1 MGFINDDIYRVF
13 TMYQECLMVNC
24 SLLNKLDENLSNRD
38 HGSNLNNGFRELFT
52 TFPDFKSENLSTQFK
67 DLSFLFTYKVKG
79 ATSPIYSYV
88 FDKISA
94 YLTDVDVIDRYMFG
108 EILKITTESVKLV
121 GNCKLND
128 KTILDC
134 IYAATESFEKNKN
147 ENTIKLMKKISVDCK
162 IACEQT
168 SEMTAKKGK
177 ARHNAIFSVGVIDP
191 GAYSLFLFFDTL
203 YKYVLKKRRTK

>member
-1 MGFINDDIYRVF
+1 MGFTNHDIYRVF

-52 TFPDFKSENLSTQFK
+52 TFPDFKSENLSTQFSN
-67 DLSFLFTYKVKG
+67 LSFLFTYKVKG

-88 FDKISA
+88 CDKVSA
-94 YLTDVDVIDRYMFG
+94 YLTDVDVIDREMFG

-134 IYAATESFEKNKN
+134 IHAATESFEKNKN

-162 IACEQT
+162 MACEQT
-168 SEMTAKKGK
+168 SEMTANKGK

>member
-1 MGFINDDIYRVF
+1 MGFTNDDIYKVF

-52 TFPDFKSENLSTQFK
+52 TFPDFKSENLSTQFIN
-67 DLSFLFTYKVKG
+67 LSFLFTYKVKG

-88 FDKISA
+88 FNKVSA
-94 YLTDVDVIDRYMFG
+94 YLTDVDVIDREMFG

-134 IYAATESFEKNKN
+134 IHAATESFEKNKN

-168 SEMTAKKGK
+168 SEMTANKGK

>member
-1 MGFINDDIYRVF
+1 MRFTNDDIYRVF

-52 TFPDFKSENLSTQFK
+52 TFPDFKSENLSTQFNN
-67 DLSFLFTYKVKG
+67 LSFLFTYKVKG

-88 FDKISA
+88 CDKVSA
-94 YLTDVDVIDRYMFG
+94 YLTDVDVIDREMFG

-134 IYAATESFEKNKN
+134 IHAATESFEKNKN

-162 IACEQT
+162 MACEQT

>member
-1 MGFINDDIYRVF
+1 MGFTNDDIFRVF
-13 TMYQECLMVNC
+13 SMYQECLMINC

-38 HGSNLNNGFRELFT
+38 HGSNLNNGFSELFT
-52 TFPDFKSENLSTQFK
+52 VFPDFKSKNLSTQFK

-79 ATSPIYSYV
+79 ATSTIYSYV
-88 FDKISA
+88 CDKVSE
-94 YLTDVDVIDRYMFG
+94 YLTDVDIIDREMFG

-134 IYAATESFEKNKN
+134 IHAASESFEKNKN
-147 ENTIKLMKKISVDCK
+147 ENTIRLMKKISVDCK

-168 SEMTAKKGK
+168 SEMSAKKGK
-177 ARHNAIFSVGVIDP
+177 ARHNAIYSVGVIDP

>member
-1 MGFINDDIYRVF
+1 
-13 TMYQECLMVNC
+13 MVNC

-67 DLSFLFTYKVKG
+67 DLSFLFKYNVKG
-79 ATSPIYSYV
+79 ATAPIYSYV
-88 FDKISA
+88 CDKVSA
-94 YLTDVDVIDRYMFG
+94 YLTDVDVIDREMFG

-134 IYAATESFEKNKN
+134 IHAATESFEKNKN

-162 IACEQT
+162 MACEQT
-168 SEMTAKKGK
+168 SEMTANKGK

>member
-1 MGFINDDIYRVF
+1 MGFTNDDICRVF

-52 TFPDFKSENLSTQFK
+52 TFPDFKSENLSTQFNN
-67 DLSFLFTYKVKG
+67 LSFLFTYKVKG

-88 FDKISA
+88 CDKVSA
-94 YLTDVDVIDRYMFG
+94 YLTDVDVIDREMFG

-134 IYAATESFEKNKN
+134 IHAATESFEKNKN
-147 ENTIKLMKKISVDCK
+147 ENIIKLMKKISVDCK
-162 IACEQT
+162 MACEQT

>member
-67 DLSFLFTYKVKG
+67 DLSFLFKYNVKG
-79 ATSPIYSYV
+79 ATAPIYSYV
-88 FDKISA
+88 CDKISD
-94 YLTDVDVIDRYMFG
+94 YLTDVDVINRDMFG
-108 EILKITTESVKLV
+108 EILQIMSDSVKLV

-134 IYAATESFEKNKN
+134 IDAAATSFDKYKND
-147 ENTIKLMKKISVDCK
+147 NTIKLMKKISVDCK
-162 IACEQT
+162 IACEKT
-168 SEMTAKKGK
+168 SDMTAKKGK

>member
-1 MGFINDDIYRVF
+1 MGFTNDDICRVF

-52 TFPDFKSENLSTQFK
+52 TFPDFKSENLSTQFNN
-67 DLSFLFTYKVKG
+67 LSFLFTYKVKG

-88 FDKISA
+88 CDKVSA
-94 YLTDVDVIDRYMFG
+94 YLTDVDVIDREMFG

-134 IYAATESFEKNKN
+134 IHAATESFEKNKN
-147 ENTIKLMKKISVDCK
+147 ENIIKLMKKISVDCK
-162 IACEQT
+162 MACEQT
-168 SEMTAKKGK
+168 SEMTANKGK

>member
-1 MGFINDDIYRVF
+1 MGFTNHDIYRVF
-13 TMYQECLMVNC
+13 TMHQECLMVNC

-52 TFPDFKSENLSTQFK
+52 TFPDFKSENLSTQFSN
-67 DLSFLFTYKVKG
+67 LSLLFTYKVKG

-88 FDKISA
+88 CDKISA
-94 YLTDVDVIDRYMFG
+94 YLTDVDVIDREMFG

-134 IYAATESFEKNKN
+134 IHAAKESFEKNKN

-162 IACEQT
+162 MACEQT

-177 ARHNAIFSVGVIDP
+177 ARHNAIFSVGIIDP

>member
-1 MGFINDDIYRVF
+1 MGFTNDDIYRVF

-67 DLSFLFTYKVKG
+67 DLSFLFKYNVKG
-79 ATSPIYSYV
+79 ATAPIYSYV
-88 FDKISA
+88 CDKVSA
-94 YLTDVDVIDRYMFG
+94 YLTDVDVIDREMFG

-134 IYAATESFEKNKN
+134 IHAATESFEKNKN

-162 IACEQT
+162 MACEQT

>member
-1 MGFINDDIYRVF
+1 MGFTNHDIYRVF

-52 TFPDFKSENLSTQFK
+52 TFPDFKSENLSTQFIN
-67 DLSFLFTYKVKG
+67 LSFLFTYKVKG

-88 FDKISA
+88 FDKVSA
-94 YLTDVDVIDRYMFG
+94 YLTDVDVIDREMFG

-134 IYAATESFEKNKN
+134 IHAATESFEKNKN

-168 SEMTAKKGK
+168 SEMTANKGK

>member
-1 MGFINDDIYRVF
+1 MGFTNDDIFRVF
-13 TMYQECLMVNC
+13 SMYQECLVINC

-38 HGSNLNNGFRELFT
+38 HGSNLNNGFSELFT
-52 TFPDFKSENLSTQFK
+52 VFPDFKSENLSTQFK

-79 ATSPIYSYV
+79 ATSTIYSYV
-88 FDKISA
+88 CDKVSE
-94 YLTDVDVIDRYMFG
+94 YLTDVDIIDREMFG

-134 IYAATESFEKNKN
+134 IHAASESFEKNKN
-147 ENTIKLMKKISVDCK
+147 ENTIRLMKKISVDCK

-168 SEMTAKKGK
+168 SEMSAKKGK
-177 ARHNAIFSVGVIDP
+177 ARHNAIYSVGVIDP

>member
-1 MGFINDDIYRVF
+1 MGFTNYDIYKVF
-13 TMYQECLMVNC
+13 KMYQECLMINC

-38 HGSNLNNGFRELFT
+38 HGSNLNNGFGELFIQ
-52 TFPDFKSENLSTQFK
+52 FPDFKDEDISTQFK
-67 DLSFLFTYKVKG
+67 NLSFLFTYKVKG
-79 ATSPIYSYV
+79 ATAPIYSYV
-88 FDKISA
+88 FDKISDYA
-94 YLTDVDVIDRYMFG
+94 KDKDELDREMFG
-108 EILKITTESVKLV
+108 EILKITNESVKLV

-134 IYAATESFEKNKN
+134 IHAASESFEKNKN
-147 ENTIKLMKKISVDCK
+147 ENTIRLMKKISVDCK

-168 SEMTAKKGK
+168 SEMSAKKGK
-177 ARHNAIFSVGVIDP
+177 ARHNAIYSVGVIDP

>member
-1 MGFINDDIYRVF
+1 MGFTNDDIYRVF

-52 TFPDFKSENLSTQFK
+52 TFPDFKSENLSTQFNN
-67 DLSFLFTYKVKG
+67 LSFLFTYKVKG

-88 FDKISA
+88 CDKVSA
-94 YLTDVDVIDRYMFG
+94 YLTDVDVIDREMFG

-134 IYAATESFEKNKN
+134 IHAATESFEKNKN

-162 IACEQT
+162 MACEQT

>member
-1 MGFINDDIYRVF
+1 MGFTNDDIYRVF

-67 DLSFLFTYKVKG
+67 DLSFLFKYNVKG
-79 ATSPIYSYV
+79 ATAPIYSYV
-88 FDKISA
+88 CDKISD
-94 YLTDVDVIDRYMFG
+94 YLTDVDVINRDMFG
-108 EILKITTESVKLV
+108 EILEIMSDSVKLV

-134 IYAATESFEKNKN
+134 IDAAAKSFDKYKND
-147 ENTIKLMKKISVDCK
+147 NTIKLMKKISVDCK
-162 IACEQT
+162 IACEKT
-168 SEMTAKKGK
+168 SDMTAKKGK
-177 ARHNAIFSVGVIDP
+177 ARHNAIYSVGVIDP

>member
-1 MGFINDDIYRVF
+1 
-13 TMYQECLMVNC
+13 MYQECLMVNC

-52 TFPDFKSENLSTQFK
+52 TFPDFKSENLSTQFIN
-67 DLSFLFTYKVKG
+67 LSFLFTYKVKG

-88 FDKISA
+88 CDKVSA
-94 YLTDVDVIDRYMFG
+94 YLTDVDVIDREMCG

-128 KTILDC
+128 KTMLDC
-134 IYAATESFEKNKN
+134 IHAASESFEKNKN
-147 ENTIKLMKKISVDCK
+147 ENTIRLMKKISVDCK
-162 IACEQT
+162 MACEQT

>member
-13 TMYQECLMVNC
+13 SMYQECLMVNC

-88 FDKISA
+88 CDKVSA
-94 YLTDVDVIDRYMFG
+94 YLTDVDVIDRDMFG

-134 IYAATESFEKNKN
+134 IHAATESFEKNKN

-162 IACEQT
+162 MACEQT

>member
-1 MGFINDDIYRVF
+1 MGFTNDDIYRVF
-13 TMYQECLMVNC
+13 SMYQECLMVNC

-52 TFPDFKSENLSTQFK
+52 TFPDFKSENLSTQFSN
-67 DLSFLFTYKVKG
+67 LSFLFTYTVKG

-88 FDKISA
+88 CDKVSA
-94 YLTDVDVIDRYMFG
+94 YLTDVDVIDREMFG

-134 IYAATESFEKNKN
+134 IHAATESFEKNKN
-147 ENTIKLMKKISVDCK
+147 ENTIKLMKIISVDCK
-162 IACEQT
+162 MACEQT

>member
-1 MGFINDDIYRVF
+1 MGFTNDDIYRVF

-52 TFPDFKSENLSTQFK
+52 TFPDFKSENLSTQFNN
-67 DLSFLFTYKVKG
+67 LSFLFTYKVKG

-88 FDKISA
+88 CDKVSA
-94 YLTDVDVIDRYMFG
+94 YLTDVDVIDRDMFG

-134 IYAATESFEKNKN
+134 IHAATESFKKNKD

-162 IACEQT
+162 IGCEQT

>member
-1 MGFINDDIYRVF
+1 MGFTNHDIYRVF

-52 TFPDFKSENLSTQFK
+52 TFPDFKSENLSTQFSN
-67 DLSFLFTYKVKG
+67 LSLLFTYKVKG

-88 FDKISA
+88 CDKISA
-94 YLTDVDVIDRYMFG
+94 YLTDVDVIDREMFG

-134 IYAATESFEKNKN
+134 IHAAKESFEKNKN

-162 IACEQT
+162 MACEQT

-177 ARHNAIFSVGVIDP
+177 ARHNAIFSVGIIDP

>member
-1 MGFINDDIYRVF
+1 MGFTNDDIYKVF

-52 TFPDFKSENLSTQFK
+52 TFPDFKSENLSTQFIN
-67 DLSFLFTYKVKG
+67 LSFLFTYKVKG

-88 FDKISA
+88 FDKVSA
-94 YLTDVDVIDRYMFG
+94 YLTDVDVIDREMFG

-134 IYAATESFEKNKN
+134 IHAATESFEKNKN

-168 SEMTAKKGK
+168 SEMTANKGK

>member
-1 MGFINDDIYRVF
+1 MGFTNHDIYRVF

-52 TFPDFKSENLSTQFK
+52 TFPDFKDDDISTQFK
-67 DLSFLFTYKVKG
+67 NLSFLFTYKVKG
-79 ATSPIYSYV
+79 ATAPIYSYV
-88 FDKISA
+88 FDKISE
-94 YLTDVDVIDRYMFG
+94 YTKDTDILNREMFG
-108 EILKITTESVKLV
+108 EILKITAESVKLV

-134 IYAATESFEKNKN
+134 IHAAEKSFEENKN
-147 ENTIKLMKKISVDCK
+147 ENTIRLMKKISVDCK
-162 IACEQT
+162 IACDK
-168 SEMTAKKGK
+168 TADMAANKGK
-177 ARHNAIFSVGVIDP
+177 ARHNAIYSVGVIDP

>member
-1 MGFINDDIYRVF
+1 MDLGSF
-13 TMYQECLMVNC
+13 
-24 SLLNKLDENLSNRD
+24 LLQFSN
-38 HGSNLNNGFRELFT
+38 
-52 TFPDFKSENLSTQFK
+52 
-67 DLSFLFTYKVKG
+67 LSFLFTYKVKG

-88 FDKISA
+88 CDKVSA
-94 YLTDVDVIDRYMFG
+94 YLTDVDVIDREMFG
-108 EILKITTESVKLV
+108 EILKITNESVKLV

-134 IYAATESFEKNKN
+134 IHAASESFEKNKN
-147 ENTIKLMKKISVDCK
+147 ENTIRLMKKISVDCK

-168 SEMTAKKGK
+168 SEMSAKKGK
-177 ARHNAIFSVGVIDP
+177 ARHNAIYSVGVIDP

>member
-1 MGFINDDIYRVF
+1 MGFTNDDIYRVF

-52 TFPDFKSENLSTQFK
+52 TFPDFKSENLSTQFIN
-67 DLSFLFTYKVKG
+67 LSFLFTYKVKG

-88 FDKISA
+88 FNKVSA
-94 YLTDVDVIDRYMFG
+94 YLTDVDVIDREMFG

-134 IYAATESFEKNKN
+134 IHAATESFEKNKN

-168 SEMTAKKGK
+168 SEMTANKGK

>member
-94 YLTDVDVIDRYMFG
+94 YLTDVDVIDREMFG
-108 EILKITTESVKLV
+108 EILKIMTESVKLV

-134 IYAATESFEKNKN
+134 IHAATESFEKNKN

-162 IACEQT
+162 MACEQT

>member
-1 MGFINDDIYRVF
+1 MGFTNHDIYRVF

-52 TFPDFKSENLSTQFK
+52 TFPDFKDDDISKQKKN
-67 DLSFLFTYKVKG
+67 LSFLFTYKIKG
-79 ATSPIYSYV
+79 ATAPIYSYV
-88 FDKISA
+88 FDKISE
-94 YLTDVDVIDRYMFG
+94 YTKDTDILNREMFG
-108 EILKITTESVKLV
+108 EILKITAESVKLV

-134 IYAATESFEKNKN
+134 IYAAEKSFEKNKN

-162 IACEQT
+162 LACDK
-168 SEMTAKKGK
+168 TADMAANKGK
-177 ARHNAIFSVGVIDP
+177 ARHNAIYSVGVIDP